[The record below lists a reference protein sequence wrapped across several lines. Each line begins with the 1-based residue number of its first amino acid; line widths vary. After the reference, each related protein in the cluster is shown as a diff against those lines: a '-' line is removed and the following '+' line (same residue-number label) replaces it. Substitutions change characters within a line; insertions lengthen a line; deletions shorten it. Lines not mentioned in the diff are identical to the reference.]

1 MSNAKHTQ
9 SPASPVPVPVHPRRG
24 AGRTNDISETRTT
37 ARSTRRGHI
46 GLIVVGSLA
55 TGLTAALLLVLVVF
69 PGAAEPAVTGS
80 AMLGFGLGWAML
92 AALSVW
98 RTDQP
103 QQWALVPAAYFTI
116 VGAALLLL
124 SPGDGA
130 LSLLGWAWPPLLLV
144 LLVWIVVHAR
154 RHLRSWTRPLVLYP
168 VLVVLAL
175 SAAGG
180 ALETVAESA
189 SAGQAAAGRMVD
201 VGGHRLYLACSG
213 TGSPTVVL
221 ENGLGEH
228 TPTWAWIVKN
238 VALDPRVCMYDRAG
252 QGWSESAAGPQDG
265 VQVAADLHTLL
276 ERAAVPGPY
285 VLAGHSVGGTYALIF
300 AARYPRQVAGMVLL
314 DSSTPRQFTALP
326 DYRAA
331 YSSYRRLSALLPPLA
346 RVGLLRLASAGAFDG
361 LPLQA
366 RSQELALAVTARGL
380 SSQLAEW
387 SELPAVFTQAQT
399 LTSLN
404 GKPLIVVTAGRGQQT
419 GWSAAQDRLARLST
433 NSLHRTVAAAD
444 HTALLYNEAMSAN
457 SSQAIRDV
465 VSAIRTG
472 TPLKP

>member
-1 MSNAKHTQ
+1 MSNAEHTQ
-9 SPASPVPVPVHPRRG
+9 SLASAALAPAQPSQG

-37 ARSTRRGHI
+37 APATRKGHI

-69 PGAAEPAVTGS
+69 AGAPEPVVTGS

-98 RTDQP
+98 RTEQP
-103 QQWALVPAAYFTI
+103 QRWAPVPAAYFTI
-116 VGAALLLL
+116 MGAALLLF

-130 LSLLGWAWPPLLLV
+130 LSLLGWAWPALLLA
-144 LLVWIVVHAR
+144 LLIWIVVHAR
-154 RHLRSWTRPLVLYP
+154 RYLRSWARPLVLYP
-168 VLVVLAL
+168 VLAVLAL

-180 ALETVAESA
+180 AIETVAESA
-189 SAGQAAAGRMVD
+189 SAVQAVAGRMVD

-221 ENGLGEH
+221 ESGLGEH
-228 TPTWAWIVKN
+228 TPSWAWIVKN
-238 VALDPRVCMYDRAG
+238 IALDTRVCVYDRAG

-276 ERAAVPGPY
+276 KRAAVPGPY

-346 RVGLLRLASAGAFDG
+346 RVGLLRLAAAGGFDG
-361 LPLQA
+361 LPPQA
-366 RSQELALAVTARGL
+366 RSQELALAVTAHGL

-387 SELPAVFTQAQT
+387 SELPAVFIQAQT
-399 LTSLN
+399 LTGLN

-419 GWSAAQDRLARLST
+419 GWPAAQDRLARLST

-472 TPLKP
+472 TPLKA